1 MEQTART
8 APGTNQLQ
16 PLNEPK
22 SIKVKADPNGYPT
35 YIYLGRWL
43 KVASVDEVWR
53 IDDEWWR
60 ETPVSRLYFRLLV
73 SNGRKITVFRDLVA
87 NRWCWQEYG

>member
-1 MEQTART
+1 MEQTTGT

-16 PLNEPK
+16 PLNQPK
-22 SIKVKADPNGYPT
+22 PIKVKADTNGYPT
-35 YIYLGRWL
+35 SVYPGRWL
-43 KVASVDEVWR
+43 KVDCVEEVWR

-60 ETPVSRLYFRLLV
+60 EVPVSRLYFRLLV
-73 SNGRKITVFRDLVA
+73 SNGRKITVFHDLVA